1 MPHEIDDVFHK
12 LLAAPPAPQQPV
24 QADLAAGPNIVEILD
39 KYVGWCKTHR
49 VALTHD
55 FYFKHIQ
62 DFINHSPDLVR
73 RPVADLKPFHII
85 EWVDSHGDAWSNAYR
100 RGAIVALQ
108 RPFNWAEQLGYIGHS
123 PIKRIPKPQPQR
135 REQFVS
141 PEEWEKIKNHYAEG
155 DPFRDLLE
163 FSWDTG
169 CRPQES
175 KAIAAR
181 HVQLDQHRV
190 VFPAEESKG
199 KKFCRVIWLTPRAEE
214 ILRRQL
220 ERYPDGITFRNE
232 DGNPWKA
239 DAVKCRFERLSKHLG
254 VQYAAYS
261 IRHGFATRKLV
272 EGHDHLTVAEIM
284 GHRDGRMLAQTY
296 QHLHHKGEHL
306 RRVLENRA
314 SDSQSRS
321 H

>member
-1 MPHEIDDVFHK
+1 M
-12 LLAAPPAPQQPV
+12 
-24 QADLAAGPNIVEILD
+24 
-39 KYVGWCKTHR
+39 
-49 VALTHD
+49 
-55 FYFKHIQ
+55 
-62 DFINHSPDLVR
+62 
-73 RPVADLKPFHII
+73 
-85 EWVDSHGDAWSNAYR
+85 
-100 RGAIVALQ
+100 
-108 RPFNWAEQLGYIGHS
+108 NWAEQLGYIDHS
-123 PIKRIPKPQPQR
+123 PIKRIAKPQAQR

-141 PEEWEKIKNHYAEG
+141 PEEWEKIKNHYADG

-175 KAIAAR
+175 KAIAAH

-199 KKFCRVIWLTPRAEE
+199 KKFCRVIWLTPRAED

-220 ERYPDGITFRNE
+220 ERHPDGITFRNE
-232 DGNPWKA
+232 DGNPWTA

-296 QHLHHKGEHL
+296 QHLHHKGDHL

-314 SDSQSRS
+314 SDSQGRS
-321 H
+321 P